1 MVFLPLQEQIRNV
14 IQNPRPKFVD
24 KSSLLVKAQT
34 PPSSLKGILRCLS
47 ILYKKMLK
55 TNIVY
60 ILTEEGLNTQNSQ
73 PSSTATIFS
82 GKKLAKQK
90 VLIIEK

>member
-1 MVFLPLQEQIRNV
+1 
-14 IQNPRPKFVD
+14 
-24 KSSLLVKAQT
+24 
-34 PPSSLKGILRCLS
+34 
-47 ILYKKMLK
+47 MLK

-82 GKKLAKQK
+82 GKKLSKQK